1 MMNWDIP
8 LISDKSL
15 PIILNPGD
23 RVFMVGANGS
33 GKSAL
38 IQHLVSSNKQGIVK
52 RISAHRQTWL
62 ASGSISM
69 TPKDR
74 EQFSQINRDWEKE
87 LDSRWVD
94 HNADQKLSS
103 VLFDLVAKENFR
115 ARTIAYHVD
124 EDTGD
129 ASTIASRSPS
139 PFKVLNDLLAL
150 GTLTVSLEHAE
161 GEEIRARHGSN
172 GTTFSMAQMSDGER
186 NAAVIAATVLTVK
199 PGTVLLI
206 DEPERHLHR
215 AIIEPFLSALFA
227 QRADCAFV
235 VSTHEIALPAANPE
249 ARVLM
254 IRSCRWNGDR
264 PDAWDVEILEPKV
277 NLPEDLKRA
286 ILGSRRRILFVEGT
300 LNSLD
305 SPLYDALFPGLSV
318 IPMGGCREV
327 ERAVKGLRK
336 TRDHHHTEAF
346 GLIDRDDRTAE
357 DVDRLARDGVF
368 ALDVCSAESLYYC
381 SAVIDAVARK
391 QAEAR
396 GCDANGMFC
405 SAKQAAFDAIRDD
418 PDLATRMAARRCERR
433 IRDAMLAEIP
443 DWKKI
448 KDGGEQKITARVH
461 SSYSTE
467 LGHFKELI
475 DEGNLD
481 ALVARYPLRESRVPD
496 KIAKALECT
505 SRRDYERIAV
515 KRVQDDTAALA
526 EKLKQRMVPL
536 CRALE
541 GADRASAYDEPRRN
555 RSLNDF
561 LP

>member
-1 MMNWDIP
+1 M
-8 LISDKSL
+8 
-15 PIILNPGD
+15 
-23 RVFMVGANGS
+23 
-33 GKSAL
+33 
-38 IQHLVSSNKQGIVK
+38 
-52 RISAHRQTWL
+52 
-62 ASGSISM
+62 
-69 TPKDR
+69 
-74 EQFSQINRDWEKE
+74 
-87 LDSRWVD
+87 
-94 HNADQKLSS
+94 
-103 VLFDLVAKENFR
+103 
-115 ARTIAYHVD
+115 
-124 EDTGD
+124 
-129 ASTIASRSPS
+129 
-139 PFKVLNDLLAL
+139 
-150 GTLTVSLEHAE
+150 VSLENVE
-161 GEEIRARHGSN
+161 GEEIRAKHGSD
-172 GTTFSMAQMSDGER
+172 GATFSMAQMSDGER
-186 NAAVIAATVLTVK
+186 NAAIIAATVLTVE

-227 QRADCAFV
+227 RRTDCAFV
-235 VSTHEIALPAANPE
+235 VSTHEIALPVANPK

-254 IRSCRWNGDR
+254 VRSCRWNDENGDT
-264 PDAWDVEILEPKV
+264 PDAWDVEILEPSADD
-277 NLPEDLKRA
+277 LPEDLKRA
-286 ILGSRRRILFVEGT
+286 ILGARRRILFVEGT

-327 ERAVKGLRK
+327 ERAVKGLRE
-336 TRDHHHTEAF
+336 TRNHHHTEAF
-346 GLIDRDDRTAE
+346 GLIDRDDRTEE
-357 DVDRLARDGVF
+357 DVGRLARDGVF
-368 ALDVCSAESLYYC
+368 ALDVCSAEALYYC
-381 SAVIDAVARK
+381 SDTIDAVARK

-448 KDGGEQKITARVH
+448 KGGGEQKITARVD

-467 LGHFKELI
+467 LGHFEELI

-496 KIAKALECT
+496 KIAKALKCT

-515 KRVQDDTAALA
+515 ERVRDDTAALA
-526 EKLKQRMVPL
+526 GKLKRRMVPL

-541 GADRASAYDEPRRN
+541 GVDRASAYDEPRRN

>member
-1 MMNWDIP
+1 MNWDIP

-15 PIILNPGD
+15 PITINPGD

-38 IQHLVSSNKQGIVK
+38 IQHLISSNKQGIIK

-62 ASGSISM
+62 DSGSISM

-74 EQFSQINRDWEKE
+74 EQFSQMNRGRERE
-87 LDSRWVD
+87 LNSRWVD

-103 VLFDLVAKENFR
+103 VLFDLVAKDNAR
-115 ARTIAYHVD
+115 ARTIARHAD
-124 EDTGD
+124 ERNIDEVL
-129 ASTIASRSPS
+129 AVSSRSPS
-139 PFKVLNDLLAL
+139 PFKELNDLLAL
-150 GTLTVSLEHAE
+150 GTLTVSLENVE
-161 GEEIRARHGSN
+161 GEEIRARHGSD
-172 GTTFSMAQMSDGER
+172 GATFSMAQMSDGER
-186 NAAVIAATVLTVK
+186 NAAIIAATVLTIES
-199 PGTVLLI
+199 GTVLLI

-235 VSTHEIALPAANPE
+235 VSTHEIALPVANPE

-254 IRSCRWNGDR
+254 VRSCQWNGDR

-286 ILGSRRRILFVEGT
+286 ILGARRRILFVEGSSS
-300 LNSLD
+300 SLD
-305 SPLYDALFPGLSV
+305 LPLYVALFPGLSV

-327 ERAVKGLRK
+327 ERAVKGLGE

-357 DVDRLARDGVF
+357 NVDRLARDGVF
-368 ALDVCSAESLYYC
+368 ALDVCSAEALYYC
-381 SAVIDAVARK
+381 SDTIDAVARK
-391 QAEAR
+391 QAEVR
-396 GCDANGMFC
+396 GCDANGMVAL
-405 SAKQAAFDAIRDD
+405 AKRAAFDAIQND
-418 PDLATRMAARRCERR
+418 PELAKKMAARRCERH
-433 IRDAMLAEIP
+433 IRDAMLAKSP
-443 DWKKI
+443 DWKEI
-448 KDGGEQKITARVH
+448 KDGRKQKITMRVD

-467 LGHFKELI
+467 LGHFEELI
-475 DEGNLD
+475 TERNLD
-481 ALVARYPLRESRVPD
+481 ALVARYPLRESG
-496 KIAKALECT
+496 ALDRITEALKCT
-505 SRRDYERIAV
+505 SRRDYERISV
-515 KRVQDDTAALA
+515 ERVRDDTAALA
-526 EKLKQRMVPL
+526 GKLKRRMVPL